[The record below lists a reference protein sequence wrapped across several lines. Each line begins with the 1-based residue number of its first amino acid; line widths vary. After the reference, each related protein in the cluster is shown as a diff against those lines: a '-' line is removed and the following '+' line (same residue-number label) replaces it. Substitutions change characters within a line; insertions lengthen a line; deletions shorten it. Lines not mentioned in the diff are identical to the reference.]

1 MDGGAGG
8 TGNEDEMLDDMD
20 EGSGPGGG
28 QKGRGVDS
36 VDHDV
41 GTPATGPS
49 LVEQVHNSY
58 LITWQ

>member
-1 MDGGAGG
+1 MDGG
-8 TGNEDEMLDDMD
+8 TEPEDGMGDDMD
-20 EGSGPGGG
+20 EGSGPGGGG

-36 VDHDV
+36 VDHVV

-58 LITWQ
+58 LITWQQ